1 MKMLRGWLFD
11 TLQKR
16 FFFGWVI
23 LAATSFSMIGTGP
36 GQSHLI
42 GLYFAP
48 IGEEMTSFF
57 AIDWMQANRQT
68 ALAYAYGIATF
79 LAAFLLPK
87 MGKLLDQHG
96 PATMLSIVL
105 VGLGLTALLFSLVAD
120 WFSIAI
126 GFGFLRFLG
135 QGALMLA
142 CVNMVSQWFDKRRG
156 FALGIMSLGFPLSM
170 AIHPPLCQWLMDV
183 VGWRQSWIWLGLS
196 TLILFLPVAL
206 LFAHSK
212 PEPLGLRPDGAHA
225 NPEANTQAEVWGLT
239 RREALQ
245 TPAFYIITTGLFCLS
260 ALVTTLHVF
269 FKSILTTHGL
279 EAQTATM
286 MFTISGITA
295 AISMP
300 IIGQMLDRHRT
311 EWMFCGGLVIMTASL
326 ISITLVN
333 SLPSA
338 IIFAIIFGLKNG
350 VTMTFF
356 GFLLPRYFGRKHIV
370 SIQGVGQMVGIIGA
384 SIGAIPLAIAIDRF
398 GDYDLTLQVLAVL
411 PLVAAVLALFLR
423 HPLTGTTQTTRS

>member
-1 MKMLRGWLFD
+1 MLSSLRTTLFHVINR
-11 TLQKR
+11 R
-16 FFFGWVI
+16 FFYGWII
-23 LAATSFSMIGTGP
+23 LAVTSFAMIGTGP

-42 GLYFAP
+42 GLYFED
-48 IGEEMTSFF
+48 ISREMTFSF
-57 AIDWMQANRQT
+57 AADWMGGNRQT
-68 ALAYAYGIATF
+68 AITFAYGGATF
-79 LAAFLLPK
+79 LAAFLLPYV
-87 MGKLLDQHG
+87 GRLLDRYG
-96 PATMLSIVL
+96 PTVILSGVI
-105 VGLGLTALLFSLVAD
+105 VGLAVTATLFSLARDWAVFAVA
-120 WFSIAI
+120 
-126 GFGFLRFLG
+126 FGFLRFLG
-135 QGALMLA
+135 QGSLMLA

-225 NPEANTQAEVWGLT
+225 NPEANTQTEVWGLT

-300 IIGQMLDRHRT
+300 IIGQMLDRYRT

-333 SLPSA
+333 SLPSVSFLWQC
-338 IIFAIIFGLKNG
+338 IITTSAFMQIC
-350 VTMTFF
+350 T
-356 GFLLPRYFGRKHIV
+356 
-370 SIQGVGQMVGIIGA
+370 
-384 SIGAIPLAIAIDRF
+384 IAM
-398 GDYDLTLQVLAVL
+398 
-411 PLVAAVLALFLR
+411 
-423 HPLTGTTQTTRS
+423 